1 MKVRKENRAF
11 GFLGDTK
18 GARSVQLLA
27 SLALI
32 FYFDAVAYGIWHLL
46 FYMEFERRG
55 ERYDGIAW
63 EQRPRIIAYYALG
76 FVARSTWSHRWE
88 LGYGGIIHL
97 KWRSVGFAARL
108 HPL

>member
-46 FYMEFERRG
+46 FY
-55 ERYDGIAW
+55 IAW